1 MPQTYAWLSIAAAVC
16 TMALKTSG
24 YLLTGS
30 VALLSDALESG
41 VNLLAAG
48 VTLWLLR
55 VAAQPADA
63 EHPFG
68 HSKFEYL
75 ASAVEG
81 GGIGMAAV
89 GIALT
94 AWGRL
99 HQPVALPA
107 LTEGIA
113 LTVLATAINGG
124 TAWILWRAGRR
135 LRSIALR
142 ADAHHLLTDVWT
154 SVGGVLGLGII
165 HYTGWLWVD
174 PVIALAMALHIAV
187 VSYHLLQETVAGLVD
202 TALPPTDLALL
213 QTVLTDYTAQGLQ
226 FHALRTRRAGRRRFV
241 SVHVL
246 VPGAWSV
253 QKGHD
258 LCDRLEQTIAQALPG
273 TAVLTHLEP
282 LEDPASWQDEDLDR
296 EDNLI
301 STT

>member
-1 MPQTYAWLSIAAAVC
+1 MPQTYAGLSIAAAVL
-16 TMALKTSG
+16 TMALKTGG
-24 YLLTGS
+24 YWLTGS

-48 VTLWLLR
+48 MTFWLLR
-55 VAAQPADA
+55 VAAQPPDA

-94 AWGRL
+94 AWQRL
-99 HQPVALPA
+99 QQPVALPA
-107 LTEGIA
+107 LTEGMV
-113 LTVLATAINGG
+113 LTGLATVINGG

-154 SVGGVLGLGII
+154 SVGGLLGLGIV
-165 HYTGWLWVD
+165 HATGWLWVD
-174 PVIALAMALHIAV
+174 PVVALAMALHIAG
-187 VSYHLLQETVAGLVD
+187 VSYRLLQETVAGLVD
-202 TALPPTDLALL
+202 TALPPAD
-213 QTVLTDYTAQGLQ
+213 QTVLQQILTEYTAQGIQ
-226 FHALRTRRAGRRRFV
+226 FHALRTRGAGRRRFV

-246 VPGAWSV
+246 VPGDWSV
-253 QKGHD
+253 HQGHR
-258 LCDRLEQTIAQALPG
+258 LCDRLEQTIAHALPG

-282 LEDPASWQDEDLDR
+282 LEDPLSWQDEDLER
-296 EDNLI
+296 FP
-301 STT
+301 T